1 MFIFTCGHTKQRTL
15 LKLTY
20 FRLSSTKSSLE
31 VFVTNWGQTRM
42 NCLMYMVTC
51 QSQGSTL
58 WILGGMRETFFIC
71 CKCISLFVILIKR
84 KKKREWN
91 DKRGWFWSLIEMFF
105 RVGANGDLFQMEISD
120 FSNLEPMVINVTI
133 CSCLEMNG
141 TMKYSHNMTCG
152 KELDCPKPEK
162 PVKNSAC
169 RTKSK
174 RSARSLFTYLPRTIH
189 HIPKKREVAFLF

>member
-42 NCLMYMVTC
+42 NCLMHMVTLLAH
-51 QSQGSTL
+51 GSNL

-71 CKCISLFVILIKR
+71 CKCISAFVILIER
-84 KKKREWN
+84 ERKRE
-91 DKRGWFWSLIEMFF
+91 KEMIKEDGSDLWLKCFF
-105 RVGANGDLFQMEISD
+105 RVGANNDLFQMEISD
-120 FSNLEPMVINVTI
+120 FSNLDPMAINVTI

-141 TMKYSHNMTCG
+141 TFKYSNEMTCG

-162 PVKNSAC
+162 PVKNDAC

-174 RSARSLFTYLPRTIH
+174 RSARSLFT
-189 HIPKKREVAFLF
+189 